1 MYSELNKISF
11 PESNQNINSKD
22 EYENAAQ
29 FAESFRQLA
38 IDLAIPTKLR
48 DVGVKSNDI
57 PLLANEAMKQTRL
70 LPNNPRL
77 ITLKDATD
85 LYQEAF

>member
-1 MYSELNKISF
+1 MYSELNKITF
-11 PESNQNINSKD
+11 AESSLQTGRD
-22 EYENAAQ
+22 EYENATQ

-38 IDLAIPTKLR
+38 SDLNLPLKLR
-48 DVGVKSNDI
+48 DVGVKSDDI
-57 PLLANEAMKQTRL
+57 SLLANEAMKQTRL

-77 ITLKDATD
+77 ITLKEATQ

>member
-1 MYSELNKISF
+1 MYSELNKITF
-11 PESNQNINSKD
+11 PESNHRGGID
-22 EYENAAQ
+22 EYESAAQ

-38 IDLAIPTKLR
+38 TDLSIPLNLR
-48 DVGVKSNDI
+48 EVGVKSNDI
-57 PLLANEAMKQTRL
+57 SLLANEAMKQMRL

-77 ITLKDATD
+77 ITLKDATE